1 MNKLL
6 ASACA
11 VAALSLTAP
20 ASAQSGALGDIIQ
33 SVLGGGS
40 SSRIGNFDERI
51 RVAYQRGEI
60 SDREARDLQNRY
72 YDLRQR
78 EQSYRQNGLTQN
90 ERYDLQNRA
99 NELQRRLEQARY
111 DGDRRERDRDWD
123 DGDWSDGRNACPPG
137 LRRKDNGCMPPG
149 QVGRDDNRYR
159 ESSAYRNTDR
169 YVWQQDRYGRMIQID
184 RRTGQVVRI
193 ENR

>member
-1 MNKLL
+1 MKKLL

-20 ASAQSGALGDIIQ
+20 ASAQSGVLGDIIQ
-33 SVLGGGS
+33 GVLGGG

-60 SDREARDLQNRY
+60 SDREARDLQQRY

-78 EQSYRQNGLTQN
+78 EQSYPQNGLTQN

-111 DGDRRERDRDWD
+111 DGDGRDRDWD
-123 DGDWSDGRNACPPG
+123 DGNWSDGRNACPPG
-137 LRRKDNGCMPPG
+137 LRKKNNGCLPPG
-149 QVGRDDNRYR
+149 QVGREDSRYR
-159 ESSAYRNTDR
+159 DSYAYRDTDR
-169 YVWQQDRYGRMIQID
+169 YVWQQDRNGRMIQID
-184 RRTGQVVRI
+184 RRTGQVVRVV
-193 ENR
+193 NR